1 MFPVFLPRNG
11 VKLLLDEQID
21 VRLKAALAGLDVYTP
36 VDLGWQGL
44 KNGIL
49 SEKLKE
55 NGFSFFITADKN
67 LPFQQN
73 LDKLSFI
80 VIVLDTPTLL
90 WEHQSL
96 FAPKII
102 AFITD
107 FESDPLL
114 KIVHLSLAEFQKGKK
129 LAKFQRVFRAEQI
142 RFI

>member
-1 MFPVFLPRNG
+1 

-21 VRLKAALAGLDVYTP
+21 VRLKTILSGLDVYTP

-44 KNGIL
+44 KNGVL
-49 SEKLKE
+49 SEKLTE
-55 NGFSFFITADKN
+55 NGFSFFVTADKN

-96 FAPKII
+96 FAPKIQTFV
-102 AFITD
+102 AD
-107 FESDPLL
+107 FNPDPFLR
-114 KIVHLSLAEFQKGKK
+114 IVHISLAEFQKGKK
-129 LAKFQRVFRAEQI
+129 LAQFQRVFRSEQI